1 MRAGR
6 CKGQAEA
13 GAGSA
18 GGGALLVAALHMF
31 ITVSSLKKEKQLYEL
46 YCIS

>member
-6 CKGQAEA
+6 HKGQAEA
-13 GAGSA
+13 GAG
-18 GGGALLVAALHMF
+18 GGWGALLVNPLF